1 MVDSLRKD
9 NEELG
14 DKLTSAEADINRIS
28 ARKEQADCTSRV
40 SAVVMTAAAMFC
52 FATDFSNLAI
62 DY

>member
-40 SAVVMTAAAMFC
+40 IV
-52 FATDFSNLAI
+52 FS
-62 DY
+62 